1 MQTPYGLK
9 IVERCTACE
18 QRAGRFF
25 CDLSERALCE
35 VDAIRFATVYP
46 KGALLFVEGQP
57 PRGVYLLC
65 SGRVK
70 LSTTS
75 SDARVI
81 ITRIVEP
88 GEILGLCSTLAGEP
102 YEVTAE
108 TAEPCQVSF
117 MRREDFLR
125 FLAANSEAS
134 LRVAAQLSSNYRAA
148 LEQVRLLGLS
158 HSAAGKFARF
168 LLERS
173 NRHDRTDSSRQA
185 SGRADAQPNGREAAS
200 GQGEGHTNGT
210 GRANGRA
217 LPPAQIYGAGT
228 QAACAS
234 APRPDRL
241 TLTLTH
247 EEIGQLI
254 GASRETVTRLFS
266 EFKSERLIQVKGS
279 TLLLYNRHALEA
291 LANR

>member
-9 IVERCTACE
+9 IVERCDSCE

-25 CDLSERALCE
+25 CDLPESALRE
-35 VDAIRFATVYP
+35 VDAVKFTTLYP

-108 TAEPCQVSF
+108 TVEPCQVNF
-117 MRREDFLR
+117 VRREDFLR
-125 FLAANSEAS
+125 FLGANGRAS
-134 LRVAAQLSSNYRAA
+134 LRVAEQLSRNYRAA

-173 NRHDRTDSSRQA
+173 GHALHADRRADRRA
-185 SGRADAQPNGREAAS
+185 DGRALGRADSSARAEAPQPE
-200 GQGEGHTNGT
+200 
-210 GRANGRA
+210 
-217 LPPAQIYGAGT
+217 
-228 QAACAS
+228 
-234 APRPDRL
+234 RL
-241 TLTLTH
+241 TMTLTH

-279 TLLLYNRHALEA
+279 TLLLHNRHALEA